1 MAQGGCAD
9 VGRVRGGRRDA
20 VDLRG
25 SSSHVVGD
33 MGATILVLPGY
44 GDSGPEHWQTLWE
57 RRYGYTR
64 VRQDDWER
72 PQLGAWIGRLDEVM
86 ARTNGH
92 VLLVA
97 HSLGCVLV
105 AHWATGHAA
114 SPHASRVAG
123 ALLVAPPDVD
133 EIRHLLPEV
142 ESFAPMP
149 VARLPFPSVVV
160 ISETDAYA
168 EPVRARGFAQTWGAR
183 LVELGDAG
191 HINAESNL
199 GEWPDGHRILAELA
213 ERARG

>member
-1 MAQGGCAD
+1 MAP
-9 VGRVRGGRRDA
+9 
-20 VDLRG
+20 
-25 SSSHVVGD
+25 
-33 MGATILVLPGY
+33 TILVLPGY

-64 VRQDDWER
+64 VVQDDWER
-72 PQLGAWIGRLDEVM
+72 PDLATWVGHLEEAV
-86 ARTNGH
+86 ARTTGP

-97 HSLGCVLV
+97 HSLGCALV
-105 AHWATGHAA
+105 AHWATGAVA
-114 SPHASRVAG
+114 SPHAARVRG

-149 VARLPFPSVVV
+149 VERLPFPAVVV
-160 ISETDAYA
+160 MSETDAYA
-168 EPVRARGFAQTWGAR
+168 EPVRARGFAQAWGAR

-199 GEWPDGHRILAELA
+199 GEWPEGHRLLAELA
-213 ERARG
+213 EAVYG